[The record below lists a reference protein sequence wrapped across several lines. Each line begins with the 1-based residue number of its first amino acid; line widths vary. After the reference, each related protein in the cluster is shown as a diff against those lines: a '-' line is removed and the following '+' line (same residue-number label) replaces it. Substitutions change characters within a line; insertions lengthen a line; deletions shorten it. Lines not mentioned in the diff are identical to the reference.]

1 MPKGKEPITYRKTR
15 GRGGQPFPGSD
26 SSEKE
31 EGMGDN
37 RDASEEGVLRILS
50 DLGQRQA
57 EMSRY
62 QQQSMPSGMTSGTKV
77 SSPLSLYKVWFTN
90 SGKPMR

>member
-1 MPKGKEPITYRKTR
+1 MPKGKEPITCRKTR

-37 RDASEEGVLRILS
+37 RDTSEEGVLRILS
-50 DLGQRQA
+50 DLDDFRNQGEQPTQPL
-57 EMSRY
+57 
-62 QQQSMPSGMTSGTKV
+62 QSLV
-77 SSPLSLYKVWFTN
+77 YE
-90 SGKPMR
+90 